1 MRTIR
6 TKVYSFDELS
16 KDAQEKAIEKVRNSY
31 YKHNDFARWAID
43 DCYLFEPKHE
53 ELVSLFGADFYEK
66 LNEGK
71 QYKDTPLIQ
80 NTREDIF
87 FNAESDRFLD
97 CEKAMKIT
105 NSNYFLKWLGI
116 EGELLEKVDYTIFT
130 PIGIN
135 RSTTISFGEGYSC
148 EFTDEELDVLKTAY
162 EKFDNHVQDCL
173 NRIEED
179 IDYRFTDEAIIE
191 DIIANEYEFLKDG
204 TRY

>member
-71 QYKDTPLIQ
+71 QYGGEPLVQ
-80 NTREDIF
+80 NTREDIYF
-87 FNAESDRFLD
+87 DTDRNRFLD

-105 NSNYFLKWLGI
+105 NDTYFLKWLGI
-116 EGELLEKVDYTIFT
+116 DTSVEGLQDIYYSIVT
-130 PIGIN
+130 PSGRN
-135 RSTTISFGEGYSC
+135 ESTTIVFEDYPSEFG
-148 EFTDEELDVLKTAY
+148 DVIDDAT
-162 EKFDNHVQDCL
+162 EKFNNHVQDCL

>member
-1 MRTIR
+1 M
-6 TKVYSFDELS
+6 
-16 KDAQEKAIEKVRNSY
+16 
-31 YKHNDFARWAID
+31 
-43 DCYLFEPKHE
+43 E